1 MIKRLKLVRRVI
13 VLSDPSQSYEVGP
26 VMIVVKVDESYA
38 WCKSLQCFED
48 EKVLGTR
55 YRKSVIREL
64 PCLNV
69 AVSNR
74 PIMEMWR
81 LLKKSEYN
89 TMVLSKTDS
98 TKQLY
103 QRFKEIKGNSDYVY
117 TKVHFYQ
124 GPIVLYIKL
133 EDIIDKKDIV
143 DSDDG
148 YVIKFSRAWTNRKG
162 E

>member
-1 MIKRLKLVRRVI
+1 MIKKLKLVRRII
-13 VLSDPSQSYEVGP
+13 VLSDPSHSYEVGP
-26 VMIVVKVDESYA
+26 VMLVVKVDELYA
-38 WCKSLQCFED
+38 WCKVLQCFED

-55 YRKSVIREL
+55 YRKSVIREI

-69 AVSNR
+69 AVSKR
-74 PIMEMWR
+74 PIMQMWQA
-81 LLKKSEYN
+81 LKRSEN
-89 TMVLSKTDS
+89 SIMLLSKTDS

-133 EDIIDKKDIV
+133 EDIV
-143 DSDDG
+143 DSDNG

>member
-1 MIKRLKLVRRVI
+1 MIKRLKLVRRI
-13 VLSDPSQSYEVGP
+13 TTATDRAIGP
-26 VMIVVKVDESYA
+26 AMIVVKVDELYA

-81 LLKKSEYN
+81 LLKKSEKSS
-89 TMVLSKTDS
+89 MILSKTDS
-98 TKQLY
+98 TKLLY

>member
-1 MIKRLKLVRRVI
+1 MIKRLKLVRRI
-13 VLSDPSQSYEVGP
+13 TTATDRAIGP
-26 VMIVVKVDESYA
+26 AMIVVKVDELYA

-69 AVSNR
+69 AVSNK

-81 LLKKSEYN
+81 LLKKSENN

-98 TKQLY
+98 TKLLY

-133 EDIIDKKDIV
+133 EDIID
-143 DSDDG
+143 SDNG

>member
-1 MIKRLKLVRRVI
+1 MIKKLKLVRRVI
-13 VLSDPSQSYEVGP
+13 ELSDPSHSYEVGP
-26 VMIVVKVDESYA
+26 VMIVVKVDELYA
-38 WCKSLQCFED
+38 WCKVLQCFED

-69 AVSNR
+69 AVSKR
-74 PIMEMWR
+74 PIIKMWQA
-81 LLKKSEYN
+81 LKRSEN
-89 TMVLSKTDS
+89 SIMLLSKTDS

-103 QRFKEIKGNSDYVY
+103 QRFKEIKGNRNSVY

-124 GPIVLYIKL
+124 DSIVLYIKL
-133 EDIIDKKDIV
+133 ADIID
-143 DSDDG
+143 SDNG

>member
-1 MIKRLKLVRRVI
+1 
-13 VLSDPSQSYEVGP
+13 
-26 VMIVVKVDESYA
+26 MIVVKVDELYA

-81 LLKKSEYN
+81 LLKKSENN

-98 TKQLY
+98 TKLLY

-133 EDIIDKKDIV
+133 EDIV

>member
-1 MIKRLKLVRRVI
+1 MIKRLKLVRRII
-13 VLSDPSQSYEVGP
+13 VLSDPSHSYEVGP
-26 VMIVVKVDESYA
+26 VMIVVKVDELYA
-38 WCKSLQCFED
+38 WCISLQCFED

-98 TKQLY
+98 TKLLY

-133 EDIIDKKDIV
+133 EDIID
-143 DSDDG
+143 SDNG

-162 E
+162 K

>member
-1 MIKRLKLVRRVI
+1 MIKRLKLVRRTTTATDRAI
-13 VLSDPSQSYEVGP
+13 GP
-26 VMIVVKVDESYA
+26 AMIVVKVDELYA

-81 LLKKSEYN
+81 LLKKSENN

-98 TKQLY
+98 TKLLY

-133 EDIIDKKDIV
+133 EDIID
-143 DSDDG
+143 SDNG
-148 YVIKFSRAWTNRKG
+148 YVIKFSRAWTNKKG

>member
-26 VMIVVKVDESYA
+26 VMIVVKVDELYA

-98 TKQLY
+98 TKLLY

-133 EDIIDKKDIV
+133 EDIID
-143 DSDDG
+143 SDNG
-148 YVIKFSRAWTNRKG
+148 YVIKFSRAWTNKKG

>member
-13 VLSDPSQSYEVGP
+13 VLSDPSHSYEVGP
-26 VMIVVKVDESYA
+26 VMIVVKVDELYA

-98 TKQLY
+98 TKLLY

>member
-13 VLSDPSQSYEVGP
+13 VLSDPSHSYEVGP
-26 VMIVVKVDESYA
+26 AMIVVKVDELYA

-103 QRFKEIKGNSDYVY
+103 QRFKEIKGNNDYVY

-133 EDIIDKKDIV
+133 ENIIDKKDIV

>member
-1 MIKRLKLVRRVI
+1 MIKKLKLVRRVI
-13 VLSDPSQSYEVGP
+13 ELSDPSHSYEVGIGP
-26 VMIVVKVDESYA
+26 VMIVVKVDELYA
-38 WCKSLQCFED
+38 WCKVLQCFED
-48 EKVLGTR
+48 EKVIGTR

-81 LLKKSEYN
+81 LLKKSEKSI
-89 TMVLSKTDS
+89 MVLSKTDS

-133 EDIIDKKDIV
+133 EDIV
-143 DSDDG
+143 DSDNG

-162 E
+162 K

>member
-1 MIKRLKLVRRVI
+1 MIKKLKLVRRI
-13 VLSDPSQSYEVGP
+13 TEATGREIGP
-26 VMIVVKVDESYA
+26 AMLVVKVDELYA

-48 EKVLGTR
+48 EEVLGTR
-55 YRKSVIREL
+55 YRKSVVREL

-74 PIMEMWR
+74 PIMEMWQ
-81 LLKKSEYN
+81 LLKKAAKGYS
-89 TMVLSKTDS
+89 MVLSKTDS

-148 YVIKFSRAWTNRKG
+148 YVIKFSRAWTNKKG

>member
-1 MIKRLKLVRRVI
+1 MIKRLKLVRRI
-13 VLSDPSQSYEVGP
+13 TTATDREIGP
-26 VMIVVKVDESYA
+26 AMLVVKVDELYA

-48 EKVLGTR
+48 EKVVGTR
-55 YRKSVIREL
+55 YRKSVVREL
-64 PCLNV
+64 PCMNV

-74 PIMEMWR
+74 PIMKMWQ
-81 LLKKSEYN
+81 LLKKSEN
-89 TMVLSKTDS
+89 NSMILSKTDS

-133 EDIIDKKDIV
+133 EDIA
-143 DSDDG
+143 DSDNG
-148 YVIKFSRAWTNRKG
+148 YVIKFSRAWTNKKG

>member
-1 MIKRLKLVRRVI
+1 MIKRLKLVRRI
-13 VLSDPSQSYEVGP
+13 TTATDREIGP
-26 VMIVVKVDESYA
+26 AMLVVKVDELYA

-98 TKQLY
+98 TKMLY

-133 EDIIDKKDIV
+133 EDIV
-143 DSDDG
+143 DSNNG
-148 YVIKFSRAWTNRKG
+148 YVIKFSRAWTNKKG

>member
-1 MIKRLKLVRRVI
+1 MIKRLKLVRKITTATDRAI
-13 VLSDPSQSYEVGP
+13 GP
-26 VMIVVKVDESYA
+26 AMIVVKVDELYA

-81 LLKKSEYN
+81 LLKKSENN

-98 TKQLY
+98 TKLLY

-133 EDIIDKKDIV
+133 EDIID
-143 DSDDG
+143 SDNG

>member
-1 MIKRLKLVRRVI
+1 MIKRLKLVRRI
-13 VLSDPSQSYEVGP
+13 TTATDRAIGP
-26 VMIVVKVDESYA
+26 AMIVVKVDELYA

-81 LLKKSEYN
+81 LLKKSENN

-98 TKQLY
+98 TKLLY

-133 EDIIDKKDIV
+133 EDIID
-143 DSDDG
+143 SDNG
-148 YVIKFSRAWTNRKG
+148 YVIKFSRAWTNKKG

>member
-1 MIKRLKLVRRVI
+1 MIKRLKLVRRI
-13 VLSDPSQSYEVGP
+13 TTATDRAIGP
-26 VMIVVKVDESYA
+26 AMIVVKVDELYA

-48 EKVLGTR
+48 EKVIGTR

-81 LLKKSEYN
+81 LLKKSENN

-98 TKQLY
+98 TKLLY

-133 EDIIDKKDIV
+133 EDIID
-143 DSDDG
+143 SDNG

>member
-1 MIKRLKLVRRVI
+1 MIKRLKLVRRI
-13 VLSDPSQSYEVGP
+13 TEATGREIGP
-26 VMIVVKVDESYA
+26 AMLVVKVDELYA
-38 WCKSLQCFED
+38 WCKVLQCFQD

-55 YRKSVIREL
+55 YRKSVIREI

-69 AVSNR
+69 AVSKR
-74 PIMEMWR
+74 PIMKMWR
-81 LLKKSEYN
+81 LLEKYENN
-89 TMVLSKTDS
+89 TMVLSKTNS

-103 QRFKEIKGNSDYVY
+103 QRFKEIKGNSGYVY

-124 GPIVLYIKL
+124 DPIILYIKL
-133 EDIIDKKDIV
+133 EDIV
-143 DSDDG
+143 DGDNG

>member
-1 MIKRLKLVRRVI
+1 MIKKLKLVRRVI
-13 VLSDPSQSYEVGP
+13 ELSDPSHSYEVGIGP
-26 VMIVVKVDESYA
+26 VMIVVKVDELYA
-38 WCKSLQCFED
+38 WCKVLQCFED
-48 EKVLGTR
+48 EKVIGTR

-81 LLKKSEYN
+81 LLKKSEKSI
-89 TMVLSKTDS
+89 MVLSKTDS

-133 EDIIDKKDIV
+133 GDIID
-143 DSDDG
+143 SDKG

-162 E
+162 K

>member
-1 MIKRLKLVRRVI
+1 MIKKLKLVRRI
-13 VLSDPSQSYEVGP
+13 TTATDREIGP
-26 VMIVVKVDESYA
+26 AMLVVKVDELYA

-48 EKVLGTR
+48 EEVLGTR
-55 YRKSVIREL
+55 YRKSVVREL

-81 LLKKSEYN
+81 LLKKSEKSI
-89 TMVLSKTDS
+89 MVLSKTDS

-133 EDIIDKKDIV
+133 EDIV
-143 DSDDG
+143 DSDNG
-148 YVIKFSRAWTNRKG
+148 YVIKFSRAWTNKKG

>member
-1 MIKRLKLVRRVI
+1 MIKRLKLVRRTTTATDRAI
-13 VLSDPSQSYEVGP
+13 GP
-26 VMIVVKVDESYA
+26 AMIVVKVDELYA

-81 LLKKSEYN
+81 LLKKSENN

-98 TKQLY
+98 TKLLY

-133 EDIIDKKDIV
+133 EDIID
-143 DSDDG
+143 SDNG

>member
-1 MIKRLKLVRRVI
+1 MIKRLKLVRRI
-13 VLSDPSQSYEVGP
+13 TEATGREIGP
-26 VMIVVKVDESYA
+26 AMLVVKVDELYA

-48 EKVLGTR
+48 EEVLGTR
-55 YRKSVIREL
+55 YRKSVVREL

-81 LLKKSEYN
+81 LLKKAAKGYS
-89 TMVLSKTDS
+89 MVLSKTDS

-143 DSDDG
+143 DSGDG
-148 YVIKFSRAWTNRKG
+148 YVIKFSRAWTNKKG

>member
-1 MIKRLKLVRRVI
+1 MIKRLKLVRRII
-13 VLSDPSQSYEVGP
+13 VLSDPSHSYEVGP
-26 VMIVVKVDESYA
+26 VMIVVKVDELYA

-98 TKQLY
+98 TKLLY